1 MAKFILV
8 ISIIF
13 SLVSNCFAQVADS
26 IEAGVDSSASLLD
39 SVAQHHLCSDS
50 VALDELQ
57 KLAIYKP
64 SWALENGKMKIA
76 DVQQRRIASDPL
88 ELLVLLMVLSL
99 TLLFVRL
106 SFHREVMMLYEG
118 IFNSNLEMQHLR
130 QAPGDWSFSSVL
142 LNANHLLSMS
152 VFLSFSV
159 SRFWFGTDHYLQLP
173 VSISIILFTSMYV
186 LRNAVIWL
194 LGFVSEENAL
204 AAEYRYQ
211 MNNMLKTIGVMLIP
225 IIMILIVSK
234 GFILDI
240 SLYIGIAILSSVF
253 FVYFFRGLSTGV
265 KFMYKSVYHF
275 FIYICL
281 VEILPIVLTI
291 KFLTKT
297 VL

>member
-1 MAKFILV
+1 MVKFILV
-8 ISIIF
+8 ILIIF
-13 SLVSNCFAQVADS
+13 SLVLKCDAQN
-26 IEAGVDSSASLLD
+26 VDSSAVFLD
-39 SVAQHHLCSDS
+39 STAFIQDSVPQHHLCSDS
-50 VALDELQ
+50 AAFARLLD
-57 KLAIYKP
+57 LANYKP
-64 SWALENGKMKIA
+64 SWAQETGKLKLSDI
-76 DVQQRRIASDPL
+76 QQRRIVSDPL
-88 ELLVLLMVLSL
+88 ELLMLLLLLSL
-99 TLLFVRL
+99 ILLFVRL

-130 QAPGDWSFSSVL
+130 QAPGDWSFSTIL
-142 LNANHLLSMS
+142 LTAIHLLSTA

-173 VSISIILFTSMYV
+173 VSTSIILFTSLYV
-186 LRNAVIWL
+186 VSNSIVWL
-194 LGFVSEENAL
+194 LGFASDESAL
-204 AAEYRYQ
+204 ASEYRYQ
-211 MNNMLKTIGVMLIP
+211 KNNMLKTIGVMLIP

-234 GFILDI
+234 GLIFDI
-240 SLYIGIAILSSVF
+240 SLYIGLALLVVVLL
-253 FVYFFRGLSTGV
+253 VYFFRGLSTGV